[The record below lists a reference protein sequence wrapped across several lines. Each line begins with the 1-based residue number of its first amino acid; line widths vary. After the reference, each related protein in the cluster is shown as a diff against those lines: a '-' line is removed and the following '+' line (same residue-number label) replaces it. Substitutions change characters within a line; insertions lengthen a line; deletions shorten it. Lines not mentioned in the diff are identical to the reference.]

1 MTNFPFK
8 QWAQENEIAFK
19 EDDVQGSKKR
29 FNEEWGF
36 LGGTLPRRVKRV
48 FIGLRELIHEV
59 RPKKR
64 KPRKEIIKYLGDRGL
79 DITPDMV
86 DEWLKRSNG

>member
-8 QWAQENEIAFK
+8 QWAQENEIAFN

-48 FIGLRELIHEV
+48 FIGLRELI
-59 RPKKR
+59 
-64 KPRKEIIKYLGDRGL
+64 
-79 DITPDMV
+79 
-86 DEWLKRSNG
+86 